1 MQKVCVTEHL
11 KMLVNGGVV
20 GTLSGQSVPLNRF
33 QARREQLESFLGLLP
48 EGQGHNLAL
57 NVLYVPYSLGSG
69 VGPCVPAPR
78 RVGTLLQPPR
88 TLHLLSLSFALS
100 LSFSLSFS
108 LTLSLGRCTCVSRGL
123 VGRSLEVMSATMTQP
138 GQPARSASIGQ
149 PIDPRRVRF

>member
-88 TLHLLSLSFALS
+88 TLHLLSLFRSISLFLS
-100 LSFSLSFS
+100 LFLSHSLSRA
-108 LTLSLGRCTCVSRGL
+108 LHLCLAG
-123 VGRSLEVMSATMTQP
+123 VGRTLP
-138 GQPARSASIGQ
+138 GSDVSNH
-149 PIDPRRVRF
+149 DPTGSTSQVREHRTAN